1 MKADSST
8 EKPLSSWKEIAAYL
22 GCDERTC
29 LRWEKK
35 FELPVHRAGNKPS
48 KSLVFAY
55 KEELDEWL
63 GRRKTGD
70 YRPENPERLK
80 PSSHAKRW
88 LLLLAIIPSAVLLVF
103 ILMSFTRKSVR
114 GGRNEPFDFRI
125 ENSTLIITNR
135 NKTELWRYDTG
146 LQSLYGEDHYRQHFG
161 NRHAVSDSDSYL
173 PWLQIN
179 DLNDDGQA
187 EVLFVVRTM
196 DDSPQSALHV
206 FNSRGRQLWTYE
218 PGREMTFGTRQ
229 FSADYALDYTTVLD
243 LGKPGPHKILVM
255 ARHKP
260 NFPSYI
266 AVLSSKGETLGEYWN
281 AGRFSD
287 CALLDIDDE
296 GNHALVLVG
305 TNNEYGKGFLVAID
319 PDFVW
324 GSSPQTADY
333 RCPNLMPGS
342 ELFYIL
348 FPRTIVDQLE
358 FAPREVIFFVD
369 ILKHSRLMAIAYNSR
384 IIFELNAR
392 MEVDTVIVSDTFR
405 EKFRK
410 YQEAGKIPPGSL
422 NETTLSETLVKSVVY
437 YDGERWTTTPA
448 RNKKNLFIYLQKKG
462 RKGNTPAT

>member
-1 MKADSST
+1 MKADLST
-8 EKPLSSWKEIAAYL
+8 EKPLSSWKEISAYL

-35 FELPVHRAGNKPS
+35 FKLPVHRAGTKPS

-63 GRRKTGD
+63 KRRKPGD
-70 YRPENPERLK
+70 PLPENPEGLK
-80 PSSHAKRW
+80 PFSHSKRW
-88 LLLLAIIPSAVLLVF
+88 PLLLALIPGAVLIVF
-103 ILMSFTRKSVR
+103 LLMNFARKSAH
-114 GGRNEPFDFRI
+114 GNQNEPCDFRI

-146 LQSLYGEDHYRQHFG
+146 MQGLLGEDNYRQHFG
-161 NRHAVSDSDSYL
+161 YRRTGNDTDSYL
-173 PWLQIN
+173 PLLQIN
-179 DLNDDGQA
+179 DINDDGQA
-187 EVLFVVRTM
+187 EVLFVVKTM
-196 DDSPQSALHV
+196 DDNPQSAVHC
-206 FNSRGRQLWTYE
+206 FDSRGRKLWTYE
-218 PGREMTFGTRQ
+218 PGREMTFGTRR
-229 FSADYALDYTTVLD
+229 FSADYALDCAFVLD
-243 LGKPGPHKILVM
+243 TGKPGPKKILVM

-266 AVLSSKGETLGEYWN
+266 AVLSSKGETIGEYWN

-287 CALLDIDDE
+287 CALLDIDDD

-305 TNNEYGKGFLVAID
+305 TNNEYGKGFLAAID

-324 GSSPQTADY
+324 GGSPQTAEF
-333 RCPNLMPGS
+333 RCPNLRPGS

-358 FAPREVIFFVD
+358 FAPREVISFIE

-384 IIFELNAR
+384 IIFELNAG
-392 MEVDTVIVSDTFR
+392 MEIETVIVSDAFR

-410 YQEAGKIPPGSL
+410 YQEAGKIPPGNL
-422 NETTLSETLVKSVVY
+422 NETALSEALAKSVVY
-437 YDGERWTTTPA
+437 YDGERWTTTPS
-448 RNKKNLFIYLQKKG
+448 RNKRNLFIYLQKEG
-462 RKGNTPAT
+462 RKVKTPAT